1 MERRVGWCQCY
12 RQEKLRRQRRRFS
25 QVNYRKFL
33 ERKYIHSR
41 DVRIGLNI
49 GAVVFFSEQIGTRNA
64 TQKVPLLI
72 CYFNKSRDIMV
83 TREAAGSHLGKHS
96 HVHAKAT

>member
-49 GAVVFFSEQIGTRNA
+49 GAVVFF
-64 TQKVPLLI
+64 
-72 CYFNKSRDIMV
+72 F
-83 TREAAGSHLGKHS
+83 
-96 HVHAKAT
+96 

>member
-1 MERRVGWCQCY
+1 MKRRVGWCQCY

-41 DVRIGLNI
+41 DVCIGLNI
-49 GAVVFFSEQIGTRNA
+49 GAVVFFFFKSIKPFSIT
-64 TQKVPLLI
+64 VFLI
-72 CYFNKSRDIMV
+72 NKF
-83 TREAAGSHLGKHS
+83 
-96 HVHAKAT
+96 